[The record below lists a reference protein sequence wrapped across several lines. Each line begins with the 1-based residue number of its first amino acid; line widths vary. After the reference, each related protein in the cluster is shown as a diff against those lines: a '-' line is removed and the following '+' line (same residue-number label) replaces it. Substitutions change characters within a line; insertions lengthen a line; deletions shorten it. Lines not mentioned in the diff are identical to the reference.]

1 MQLRITPKILHLNLV
16 DIVISD
22 VDDSDLTVTL
32 TLSDVAAGTLNTG
45 TSGTVT
51 STFANGVWT
60 ASGTIADVNNLL
72 AALTFTPA
80 SDYDSDF
87 TIATSVDDGE
97 APAVTGVKNF
107 SVTAVDD
114 APVITDGPDTS
125 SLIETNSGLSDSG
138 TLTVSD
144 SDTTDTVTASVDSVV
159 VAGTGSSS
167 VPAGLNN
174 AAIKDFLTVNP
185 TEILDNTQTSAT
197 LTWDFDSGTEAFD
210 FLADGETLV
219 LTYTVRVTDDAGTP
233 LSDTETVTV
242 TITGTNDAPT
252 VTVVDVDGAVI
263 EDAATP
269 NLTDSG
275 SVTFDE
281 LDETDVITSSVA
293 IKSTTTTGPAVPTD
307 LATALNSALSINQTG
322 SNDGTIDWD
331 FEVGNSLTQYL
342 AAGETVTVTYTI
354 TVTDDSGT
362 GTDSTTQ
369 DVTVVITGTNDT
381 PTITVVDVDGA
392 VTEDAST
399 PNLTDS
405 GSVSFAEIDD
415 TDLISSSVAFNG
427 TTTTGP
433 AVPSGLASALN
444 SALTLTQTGSNDGSV
459 AWDFSVDND
468 LTQYL
473 AAGET
478 VTATY
483 TITVTDD
490 SGTGT
495 DSATQEVT
503 IVITGT
509 NDAPTIT
516 NGYTHSLPTTDE
528 DTASAGTLAST
539 ILSGANFDDADTNS
553 LSGLA
558 ITSTTGNGRWEY
570 SSDGGT
576 TWSAFGPVSSTNA
589 LLITSSTE
597 VRYVPDGI
605 DGETATFVFKG
616 WDQTTGTASNSAFA
630 SHASTASS
638 GGTTAFSANNST
650 AEIVVVEV
658 NDIPV
663 IADLDGDSLLYN
675 EGDGPVAI
683 DQSASAVVSDVD
695 SSNFDTG
702 TLTVSFVAGSDVAE
716 DVLSII
722 NTGTN
727 PGEIGISGSDVS
739 YEGTIIGAFTGGST
753 GSDLVI
759 TLNANADETSVSA
772 LVQQISYE
780 NTDTDNPTTGDRT
793 VRFVL
798 TDGDGGTSANYDT
811 TVSVAGVN
819 DAPVIDLNG
828 PDDGGVN
835 FSTTFNEDDAPVSV
849 TSPQATL
856 TDVDGSTY
864 NQLTIDLGG
873 FVDGGNEKISFAGTV
888 FSYTGTNTQVVTVGS
903 SDFNISLAS
912 GTSFVITRDGGG
924 VMPESDLQNLIRSIT
939 YENVDDA
946 PVEGNRTFTFT
957 AQDAAGADSLV
968 AVSSINVVGTNDDPV
983 ITSAVGGGT
992 HNEGGGGTSFNDSLT
1007 ITDADEV
1014 DFDGGVITVT
1024 ITNNGEPTDRL
1035 TILDGGNVT
1044 LVGNSV
1050 RYDAGS
1056 GPVEVGILS
1065 GGNGAADPLKVAFD
1079 ADADATA
1086 VQAVGQRIGFL
1097 ADSDDPSDLQR
1108 TLTMSVTD
1116 GDGGTSNTV
1125 TRSVTVNAINDNP
1138 SDNNAGSFPT
1148 DITVTEDVLSDV
1160 DLSSIDLQDPDDRGL
1175 DITIKL
1181 TTSTGGNLFATTGGG
1196 VTVAGDATG
1205 ALTLTGSQDDLNTF
1219 LNTTSSIQYQHGTPN
1234 TFGDN
1239 ADTINVV
1246 FNDNGNFSTS
1256 GAAGVDQ
1263 NIGTTNVDINAVND
1277 APVLDLDAN
1286 NSSGG
1291 AGQNYRT
1298 SFTEDGGPV
1307 LVADSDAILS
1317 DVDDTH
1323 LSSLTITLGDTP
1335 DGTAEALAAE
1345 ATGTSITATYSSSTG
1360 VLLLSGNDTVENYLQ
1375 VLKTVT
1381 YDNSSQNPDTS
1392 NRTLTFVAND
1402 GDADSNSAV
1411 TTIQIFAQNDEEAL
1425 VVNNGDTVAEGSSN
1439 NIITTAML
1447 QTTDVDNTPAELTY
1461 TVISLPANG
1470 TLFLND
1476 VALSVNDTFTQADID
1491 AGEVTYDHDGTET
1504 TSDQFDFT
1512 VDDGQGSS
1520 TSSQFDIVVT
1530 PVNDA
1535 PTVTNNGGTVV
1546 EGEFT
1551 TLTTAMLNASDTDNA
1566 ATDLLFTVS
1575 NVTNGQFETVGNSG
1589 VAITSFTQDQID
1601 LGQII
1606 FAHDGS
1612 EATTAN
1618 FDFSLTDG
1626 GEDGVA
1632 PVTGSF
1638 VFTVTPVN
1646 DAPESISST
1655 SVGVEDTTLAFQIN
1669 GADVDGTVDSFR
1681 IINLPADGT
1690 LFSDAGLT
1698 NAVTANS
1705 ILTAD
1710 SVGTLNLW
1718 FEPTR
1723 DFNGTTSFD
1732 FSSIDDQGLEDPT
1745 AATKTLTLAPVND
1758 APVAQDDSVNA
1769 VEDAGSVSGNVLAND
1784 SDVDGDILTINTTP
1798 VAGPTSGSL
1807 SLSSDGT
1814 FTYTPNA
1821 NFSGTDSFT
1830 YEVFD
1835 GKGGSAQAIVD
1846 IFVSGVNDAPAIR
1859 LTDLINSLEENTDTT
1874 HSIRVA
1880 TIEIDDDD
1888 LGVNELS
1895 LSGED
1900 ASKFEIVGNELRIV
1914 AGATLDFE
1922 NDSALDVTVEVNDS
1936 TFGATADDSVAY
1948 TLNLIDVN
1956 ESPTVA
1962 LVNVV
1967 QTFPVGTNLNAG
1979 VKVADILIT
1988 DDALGAHTLQLTGED
2003 ANQFEIIA
2011 NELWFKANDSLDLNK
2026 ISQRVSVSVHDSSI
2040 GQTFTESVDY
2050 EIQTSQ
2056 LGIAVV
2062 TVTEPTPDPDP
2073 EPESEEEIEE
2083 ETETQDA
2090 VDGNAKPTQLQQIVS
2105 APIQNNPLDSDDL
2118 GKKQAADDEQQTL
2131 LAAAN
2136 RNGVSDL
2143 IVQRA
2148 SDRLSSFASAEYHA
2162 PARRVVSE
2170 ITFSLPSV
2178 NQFTASM
2185 TPLVISQSGEFFESN
2200 SETSPT
2206 LDRVAVGSSALATTS
2221 LSVGYVV
2228 WMLRGGSLFASF
2240 MTSLP
2245 AWKSFDLLPILD
2257 EFDKESLIDIADLV
2271 KFPALRRIICI

>member
-1 MQLRITPKILHLNLV
+1 M
-16 DIVISD
+16 
-22 VDDSDLTVTL
+22 
-32 TLSDVAAGTLNTG
+32 
-45 TSGTVT
+45 
-51 STFANGVWT
+51 
-60 ASGTIADVNNLL
+60 
-72 AALTFTPA
+72 
-80 SDYDSDF
+80 
-87 TIATSVDDGE
+87 
-97 APAVTGVKNF
+97 
-107 SVTAVDD
+107 
-114 APVITDGPDTS
+114 
-125 SLIETNSGLSDSG
+125 
-138 TLTVSD
+138 
-144 SDTTDTVTASVDSVV
+144 
-159 VAGTGSSS
+159 
-167 VPAGLNN
+167 
-174 AAIKDFLTVNP
+174 
-185 TEILDNTQTSAT
+185 
-197 LTWDFDSGTEAFD
+197 
-210 FLADGETLV
+210 
-219 LTYTVRVTDDAGTP
+219 TYTVKVTDDAGTP

-252 VTVVDVDGAVI
+252 VTVVDVDGAVV

-331 FEVGNSLTQYL
+331 FSVGNDLTQYL

-381 PTITVVDVDGA
+381 PTIAVVDVDGA

-444 SALTLTQTGSNDGSV
+444 SALTLTQTGNNDGSV

-528 DTASAGTLAST
+528 DTASAGTLASA

-727 PGEIGISGSDVS
+727 LEEIGISGSDVS

-772 LVQQISYE
+772 LVQQIGYE

-793 VRFVL
+793 VRYVL
-798 TDGDGGTSANYDT
+798 TDGDGGTSVNYDT
-811 TVSVAGVN
+811 TVRVAGVN

-835 FSTTFNEDDAPVSV
+835 FSTTFNEDDAIVSV

-888 FSYTGTNTQVVTVGS
+888 FSYTATNTQVVTVGS

-924 VMPESDLQNLIRSIT
+924 VMPESDLQNLIRSVT

-968 AVSSINVVGTNDDPV
+968 AVSSVDVVGTNDDPV

-992 HNEGGGGTSFNDSLT
+992 HNEGGAGTSFNDSLM

-1050 RYDAGS
+1050 RYDGGS

-1108 TLTMSVTD
+1108 TLTMTVTD

-1239 ADTINVV
+1239 ADTVNVV
-1246 FNDNGNFSTS
+1246 FNDNGNSSTS

-1298 SFTEDGGPV
+1298 SLTEDGGPV

-1439 NIITTAML
+1439 NIITTALL
-1447 QTTDVDNTPAELTY
+1447 QTIDVDNTPAELTY
-1461 TVISLPANG
+1461 TVNSLPANG
-1470 TLFLND
+1470 TLFRNN
-1476 VALSVNDTFTQADID
+1476 VALRVNDTFTQADID
-1491 AGEVTYDHDGTET
+1491 ADLITYSHNGSET
-1504 TSDQFDFT
+1504 TSDSFDFT
-1512 VDDGQGSS
+1512 VDDGTGAT
-1520 TSSQFDIVVT
+1520 TSDSFAWTVT
-1530 PVNDA
+1530 NVNDA
-1535 PTVTNNGGTVV
+1535 PVMPADAAVNVAENTTTVGTFTGTDVDGDSLTYSLTGTDAALFNININTGEVDFKNAPDFEAPADSDGDNVYDITVVATDDGAGNLSDSQNVTVTVTNVNETPTVTNNGGTVV

-1575 NVTNGQFETVGNSG
+1575 NVTNGQFETVGNSD

-1655 SVGVEDTTLAFQIN
+1655 SVGVEDIGLAFQIN

-1681 IINLPADGT
+1681 IINLPANGT
-1690 LFSDAGLT
+1690 LFSNAGLT
-1698 NAVTANS
+1698 NTVTANS
-1705 ILTAD
+1705 ILTANAG
-1710 SVGTLNLW
+1710 GTLDLW

-1723 DFNGTTSFD
+1723 DFNGSTSFD

-1758 APVAQDDSVNA
+1758 PPVAQDDSVNA

-1784 SDVDGDILTINTTP
+1784 LDVDGDVLTINTTP

-1814 FTYTPNA
+1814 FTYTPNS

-1846 IFVSGVNDAPAIR
+1846 IFVSGVNDAPAIG

-1874 HSIRVA
+1874 NSIRVA

-1888 LGVNELS
+1888 LGVNELI

-1900 ASKFEIVGNELRIV
+1900 ASNFEIVGDELRIV

-1922 NDSALDVTVEVNDS
+1922 SDSVLVVTVIVDDS
-1936 TFGATADDSVAY
+1936 TIGSTAEDSVTY
-1948 TLNLIDVN
+1948 TLNVTDVN
-1956 ESPTVA
+1956 ESPTIT

-1967 QTFPVGTNLNAG
+1967 QSLSIGTDLTSG
-1979 VKVADILIT
+1979 VKVADILIS
-1988 DDALGAHTLQLTGED
+1988 DDALGTESVQLVGED
-2003 ANQFEIIA
+2003 ADLFEIVG
-2011 NELWFKANDSLDLNK
+2011 NELWLNTSDGIDLSRTTLSVSIQVNDVTIGEIFNDSVN
-2026 ISQRVSVSVHDSSI
+2026 
-2040 GQTFTESVDY
+2040 F
-2050 EIQTSQ
+2050 EIATNQ
-2056 LGIAVV
+2056 LGLGILPP
-2062 TVTEPTPDPDP
+2062 TEPNPDADL
-2073 EPESEEEIEE
+2073 EPEAEVDQ
-2083 ETETQDA
+2083 ETEPEMTSE
-2090 VDGNAKPTQLQQIVS
+2090 GNSDPTQLEVIVS
-2105 APIQNNPLDSDDL
+2105 NLIPNTPSANDLLGGTSTNQESKRQAIHERVERTEVTALVVQEASDQTSALAFVDYGDLVQQVVGNNIMSIP
-2118 GKKQAADDEQQTL
+2118 
-2131 LAAAN
+2131 AAN
-2136 RNGVSDL
+2136 QFAVS
-2143 IVQRA
+2143 
-2148 SDRLSSFASAEYHA
+2148 
-2162 PARRVVSE
+2162 
-2170 ITFSLPSV
+2170 T
-2178 NQFTASM
+2178 
-2185 TPLVISQSGEFFESN
+2185 TPLTFDQFDQFGELIESTADN
-2200 SETSPT
+2200 SLS
-2206 LDRVAVGSSALATTS
+2206 LDRVVVGSSVIATTS
-2221 LSVGYVV
+2221 LSVGYVI

-2240 MTSLP
+2240 VTSLP
-2245 AWKSFDLLPILD
+2245 AWASFDLLPVLD
-2257 EFDKESLIDIADLV
+2257 EFDKESLADIADN
-2271 KFPALRRIICI
+2271 